1 MSENDKKMAKKWP
14 EFKILLES
22 FERAIL
28 RPTYQKLGYLLK
40 KWRNVATLHHA
51 SGI

>member
-1 MSENDKKMAKKWP
+1 MAENDQKWPKLTEKWP

-28 RPTYQKLGYLLK
+28 LTTYQKLG
-40 KWRNVATLHHA
+40 
-51 SGI
+51 S